1 MKKKIILLFIS
12 FLISITTVYATSF
25 EFDTSKSIFTNNN
38 KKNNVMKN
46 FDKKYAI
53 ETPASSKDENLEK
66 DIINLTKK
74 TTYLLFGGFNNTKE
88 TSENYYKRHKEWLEL
103 RYNPKVPEDK
113 NNPLGLDTNSQEYKD
128 DLVSGLALPQIF
140 NQANELGL
148 VYNSYGDIRI
158 TNNNDIIISSVI
170 LPNVKIKKEDENNPM
185 NYKYIKT
192 NYIMNYYYKKLNN
205 EWKLYNLYGETVDE
219 VLNYF
224 NEIEAKESK
233 QMAIAPTYKTKMEN
247 IYNFDKLN
255 KVTTKELSNIYKS
268 NINNTVFLN
277 GYYDNSFV
285 ASSNGFFIDKN
296 LIITTW
302 NFVEQ
307 SLIKAQ
313 YITAKTN
320 DKELSIIGIVTVDL
334 DNDIAIIK
342 VKENNSNKIKLGNH
356 KNLKVE
362 DPVFTISSKIGT
374 GSLMQKGIIVS
385 NTDYI
390 NTSIPLSQTD
400 EGSMLLNSKG
410 EVIGMNTSKS
420 INNSMSLAVNS
431 ETLSNIQSNFT
442 SKDTE
447 KIDAISFEELKE
459 KYYYTEQSK
468 AKTVNNI
475 PKSKWKTYSKI
486 GDIENTIKQKP
497 IKANYKNGVVSL
509 KYKNNLSKY
518 INSMQLSNSFK
529 NELKKEGY
537 KEILNTN
544 TKAIYKNKK
553 YQVVIMESFDNLIIV
568 MVKLWIK

>member
-12 FLISITTVYATSF
+12 FLISSTTVYATSF
-25 EFDTSKSIFTNNN
+25 EFDASKSIFTNNN
-38 KKNNVMKN
+38 KRNNVINN
-46 FDKKYAI
+46 FEKKYAI
-53 ETPASSKDENLEK
+53 ESPTSIKDKNLEK

-158 TNNNDIIISSVI
+158 TDNNDIIISSVI

-219 VLNYF
+219 ILNYF
-224 NEIEAKESK
+224 NEIETKESK

-255 KVTTKELSNIYKS
+255 KVTTKELSNIYKT

-277 GYYDNSFV
+277 GYYDNSLV

-313 YITAKTN
+313 YITAKSN
-320 DKELSIIGIVTVDL
+320 NKELSIIGIVTANL

-356 KNLKVE
+356 KKLKVE

-431 ETLSNIQSNFT
+431 ETLNNIQSNFT
-442 SKDTE
+442 SKDSE

-468 AKTVNNI
+468 AKIVNNI

-518 INSMQLSNSFK
+518 IKSMQLSNSFK
-529 NELKKEGY
+529 NELIKEGY

-568 MVKLWIK
+568 MVKL